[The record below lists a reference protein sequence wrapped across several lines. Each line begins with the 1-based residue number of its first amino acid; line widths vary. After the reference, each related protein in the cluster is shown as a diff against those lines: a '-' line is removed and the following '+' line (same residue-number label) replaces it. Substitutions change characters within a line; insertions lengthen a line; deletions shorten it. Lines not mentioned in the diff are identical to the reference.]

1 MDEYQHYER
10 FSMDNEYE
18 DGIWIGGDFF
28 ARKPKAK
35 KRQTKEEAL
44 YGVDDSDSDYEEP
57 GKKRRRGDNKKSD
70 LTKPVSFVS
79 TGTVMPSEEI
89 EKEEK
94 EEQVAPVGAGLGFG
108 TAVLGSATGL
118 GFGAKGNI
126 KQEENVEEEE
136 LLPTAFGRRIK
147 EGAERRELEREKG
160 KKAATKSRSLASGG
174 TGSVPTFEMFTRG
187 IGSKLLEKMGYKGG
201 GLGKNE
207 QGIAQPIEAKLRPK
221 NMGMGFNEFRETATG
236 LPPPPGMRQPDEDVV
251 VEKPKSKEKL
261 WMKKNK
267 GKKKTE
273 LRTAAELL
281 AEKDA
286 QNGGIIHQTVLDMR
300 GPQPRLLTNLENLN
314 AEQMPVEDSTPMPE
328 LQHNLRLI
336 VDTTEAEVQTC
347 NQRLQSER
355 DTVLILNKDRE
366 RLEAVVS
373 TQGKQIAVIE
383 AVMTSLEQIRGQISM
398 EGMTLESLASAFAR
412 IKHTYRDEYKLFS
425 VGIIALSLAL
435 PMMNA
440 LFRGW
445 QPLLQPLHGI
455 EAMAAWQEL
464 LQGNEAHDHAIFQDV
479 DNSPYIQLVLEV
491 VFPHIRLATTNSWQP
506 RDPEPLLRFLEAWDK
521 VLPGG
526 VKQNLLEG
534 LVMPKL
540 TAAVDA
546 WDPRLEE
553 VPIHAWL
560 HPWLPWLGPRME
572 PLYVPIRYKLNV
584 ALVNWHPG
592 DSSALAL
599 LSPWKTV
606 FDPANWEMLIVR
618 SIMPKLIQAMQEFVL
633 NPAKQILDQFH
644 WVMAWVSAVPLHHM
658 INILEANFF
667 PKWHQVLHHWLSAS
681 PDYDE
686 VTAWFVGWK
695 SLLPSELVANE
706 KIRHHLSSALD
717 LINQGME
724 ATPSIP
730 QATREKLTYLRVAEQ
745 RILELSQQ
753 AHSQQGHGATYVQP
767 QKQHAALDMDEND
780 SGAEMTLKEVAEAFA
795 QENDVQF
802 IPKPGRMHEGLQVY
816 SFGAVSVVIDNAKQ
830 SIFAQTG
837 EGWKQVHFGQILE
850 MHRSRSGSRWK

>member
-1 MDEYQHYER
+1 MDEYQHMER
-10 FSMDNEYE
+10 FSMDNEFE
-18 DGIWIGGDFF
+18 DGTWTGGEFF
-28 ARKPKAK
+28 ARKQKTK

-44 YGVDDSDSDYEEP
+44 YGVEDSDSDYEDS
-57 GKKRRRGDNKKSD
+57 GKRRRRGNNKKSD

-89 EKEEK
+89 DKEEK
-94 EEQVAPVGAGLGFG
+94 EEHANGVGAGLGFG
-108 TAVLGSATGL
+108 TAGLGSAAGL
-118 GFGAKGNI
+118 GFGGTGTV
-126 KQEENVEEEE
+126 KQEEEAEEVE

-147 EGAERRELEREKG
+147 EGAERREMEREKG
-160 KKAATKSRSLASGG
+160 KKAATKAKSLAGGGPGSGPG
-174 TGSVPTFEMFTRG
+174 FEMFTKG

-207 QGIAQPIEAKLRPK
+207 QGIAKPIEAKLRPK
-221 NMGMGFNEFRETATG
+221 NMGMGFNEFRETMTG
-236 LPPPPGMRQPDEDVV
+236 LPPPPGMQQPDEDVV

-261 WMKKNK
+261 WLEKNK
-267 GKKKTE
+267 WKKKTE
-273 LRTAAELL
+273 LRTAAELI
-281 AEKDA
+281 AEKEA
-286 QNGGIIHQTVLDMR
+286 QNGGIVHQTVLDMR

-314 AEQMPVEDSTPMPE
+314 AEQTAIEDDTPMPE

-336 VDTTEAEVQTC
+336 VDMTEAEVQTC
-347 NQRLQSER
+347 NQKLQSER

-366 RLEAVVS
+366 RLEIAVS
-373 TQGKQIAVIE
+373 AQGKQILIME
-383 AVMTSLEQIRGQISM
+383 AVMASLEQIRRQVA
-398 EGMTLESLASAFAR
+398 EGGMSLESLAKAFAR
-412 IKHTYRDEYKLFS
+412 IKHTYREEYKLFS
-425 VGIIALSLAL
+425 VGLIALSFAL
-435 PMMNA
+435 PLMSN

-445 QPLLQPLHGI
+445 QPFLQPQHGI

-464 LQGNEAHDHAIFQDV
+464 LQGKEANDHAIFQDV
-479 DNSPYIQLVLEV
+479 DNSPYVQLVLEV
-491 VFPHIRLATTNSWQP
+491 MFPHIRLATTNVWQP
-506 RDPEPLLRFLEAWDK
+506 RDPEPILRFLEAWDK

-526 VKQNLLEG
+526 IKQSLLEG

-560 HPWLPWLGPRME
+560 HPWLPWLGTRME

-606 FDPANWEMLIVR
+606 FDPANWELLIVR
-618 SIMPKLIQAMQEFVL
+618 SIMPKLIQAMQEFVI
-633 NPAKQILDQFH
+633 NPANQILDQFH

-658 INILEANFF
+658 VNLLEINFF

-695 SLLPSELVANE
+695 SLLPTELLATE
-706 KIRHHLSSALD
+706 KVRHQLSLALE
-717 LINQGME
+717 LMHQGME
-724 ATPSIP
+724 GMPSIQP
-730 QATREKLTYLRVAEQ
+730 ATRDKLTYLRAAEQ
-745 RILELSQQ
+745 RLYEFSQQ
-753 AHSQQGHGATYVQP
+753 AHGAAYAQP
-767 QKQHAALDMDEND
+767 QKHQAPIHMEENG
-780 SGAEMTLKEVAEAFA
+780 SAAEMTFKEVVEAFA

-802 IPKPGRMHEGLQVY
+802 MPKPGRTYEGLQVY
-816 SFGAVSVVIDNAKQ
+816 SFGAVNVVVDTAKE
-830 SIFAQTG
+830 SILAQTG
-837 EGWKQVHFGQILE
+837 DGWNPVHLEQILE
-850 MHRSRSGSRWK
+850 MHRSRGGSRWK